1 MEPLPI
7 PLVSLLNPAFCFC
20 FFGISVSFWPNS
32 DQKTSRQE
40 SLQKAFFGKISM
52 GEWIKSCFLLL
63 VCVLFKF
70 SLVVFATKVIVSIWF
85 NRLVPFWT
93 AWWMDDTLNQMAKM
107 STSTLKLTPNISL
120 QCTISRSS
128 ACGLVIQW
136 KHAHNCR
143 FYFCKR
149 LKMILWQNFEF
160 GSLIHAVYL
169 AKCQPGDSTSA
180 VSLVRSFTVYNKT
193 IFRKAPKLVL
203 NAFRPVGFAC

>member
-1 MEPLPI
+1 M
-7 PLVSLLNPAFCFC
+7 
-20 FFGISVSFWPNS
+20 SVWPNS

-40 SLQKAFFGKISM
+40 SLQKAFFGKISI
-52 GEWIKSCFLLL
+52 GKWIKSCLLLL
-63 VCVLFKF
+63 VYVLFKF
-70 SLVVFATKVIVSIWF
+70 SLVVFATNVIVSIWF
-85 NRLVPFWT
+85 NRLLPFWT

-107 STSTLKLTPNISL
+107 STRSTLKLTPNISL
-120 QCTISRSS
+120 QCTQVLALRLRQDAILMISRSS

-136 KHAHNCR
+136 KHAHNCP

-203 NAFRPVGFAC
+203 NTFRPVGLAC

>member
-1 MEPLPI
+1 M
-7 PLVSLLNPAFCFC
+7 
-20 FFGISVSFWPNS
+20 
-32 DQKTSRQE
+32 
-40 SLQKAFFGKISM
+40 
-52 GEWIKSCFLLL
+52 
-63 VCVLFKF
+63 
-70 SLVVFATKVIVSIWF
+70 IVSIWF
-85 NRLVPFWT
+85 NRLLPFWT

-107 STSTLKLTPNISL
+107 TTRSTLKLTPNISL
-120 QCTISRSS
+120 QCTQVLALRLRQDAILMISRSS

-136 KHAHNCR
+136 KHARNCR

-203 NAFRPVGFAC
+203 NTFRPVGLAC